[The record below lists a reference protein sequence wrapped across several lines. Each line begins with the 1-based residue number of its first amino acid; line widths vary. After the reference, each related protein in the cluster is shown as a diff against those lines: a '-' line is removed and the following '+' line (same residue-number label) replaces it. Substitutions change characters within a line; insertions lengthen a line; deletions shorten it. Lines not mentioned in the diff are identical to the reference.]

1 MWLVKTPQKI
11 DNFLFV
17 CLNSN
22 KQWGPQNTIKKLVV
36 DDDEITDQTHILEH
50 IRQFNETL
58 FKKRQQKIVIEMR
71 NFFCK
76 SRKIFVRNI

>member
-11 DNFLFV
+11 DNILFV

-50 IRQFNETL
+50 IRQFNEIL
-58 FKKRQQKIVIEMR
+58 FKKRQQKTVIEMG

-76 SRKIFVRNI
+76 SRKVFVRRI